1 MGLRTFA
8 AVVAVQGATTM
19 RSRAK
24 PASKSRKHKVSKKGR
39 ATVAKNKKRPATV
52 AKKSGRSA
60 KPGEARIVDRRVDP
74 HASDIQ
80 MMRRIKDEL

>member
-8 AVVAVQGATTM
+8 AVVAVQGANNM
-19 RSRAK
+19 RSKAK
-24 PASKSRKHKVSKKGR
+24 SASKSRKLKVSKKRR
-39 ATVAKNKKRPATV
+39 AT
-52 AKKSGRSA
+52 KKSGRSA